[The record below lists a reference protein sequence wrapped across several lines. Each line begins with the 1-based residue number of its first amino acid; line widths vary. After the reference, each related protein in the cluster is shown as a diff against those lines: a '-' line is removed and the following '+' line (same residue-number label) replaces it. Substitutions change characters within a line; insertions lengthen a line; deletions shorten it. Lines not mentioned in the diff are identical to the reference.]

1 MSIPEIWHTESAPV
15 NTTPTFVRID
25 IAEDG
30 TVVST
35 TDATAE
41 ITEAVRSNAERS
53 QYLAELIRQA
63 HANGTHV
70 LIGADWNYEPFL
82 DISLTTMDGPERNAD
97 GSGSF
102 RLEVAEEVQGVDHP

>member
-1 MSIPEIWHTESAPV
+1 M
-15 NTTPTFVRID
+15 
-25 IAEDG
+25 
-30 TVVST
+30 
-35 TDATAE
+35 DATAAIDE
-41 ITEAVRSNAERS
+41 VVRASAERS

-63 HANGTHV
+63 HENSTHV

-82 DISLTTMDGPERNAD
+82 DIALTTVDGPERNAD